1 MIARYHTDQCT
12 FKNLICQNPCEWW
25 DEDADLPAEPW
36 DDLDLEPL
44 LGLLRS
50 RVR

>member
-1 MIARYHTDQCT
+1 MIARYHTDKCT
-12 FKNLICQNPCEWW
+12 YKNLICQNPCDSW
-25 DEDADLPAEPW
+25 DDLDVPAEPW

-44 LGLLRS
+44 LGFLRN